1 MLDHL
6 KPFCF
11 EISMRLAGVSNQLA
25 FGCGLASALSSSLA
39 SACVWRQHK
48 ALWAI
53 DKAMR
58 LFAFAGCAG
67 PSNQHRSQGFGI
79 STGERP
85 LVDTIAD
92 RRYWLIHLLTVPSLF
107 PARFTSVLAGL
118 SAVTTIS
125 HATNEILN
133 NRF

>member
-1 MLDHL
+1 MT
-6 KPFCF
+6 F
-11 EISMRLAGVSNQLA
+11 ERFSGDFRAVVSTASSDRLAQLRPV
-25 FGCGLASALSSSLA
+25 L
-39 SACVWRQHK
+39 
-48 ALWAI
+48 
-53 DKAMR
+53 
-58 LFAFAGCAG
+58 
-67 PSNQHRSQGFGI
+67 

-118 SAVTTIS
+118 SAVTLQGIS

-133 NRF
+133 DRF

>member
-1 MLDHL
+1 MGSAGSHAPKLL
-6 KPFCF
+6 CLGSAAVVPQAQQAACLF
-11 EISMRLAGVSNQLA
+11 RLVVW
-25 FGCGLASALSSSLA
+25 LSTGS
-39 SACVWRQHK
+39 
-48 ALWAI
+48 
-53 DKAMR
+53 DGFR
-58 LFAFAGCAG
+58 LVL
-67 PSNQHRSQGFGI
+67 

-118 SAVTTIS
+118 SAVTLQGVS

>member
-1 MLDHL
+1 M
-6 KPFCF
+6 
-11 EISMRLAGVSNQLA
+11 ENVNNLA
-25 FGCGLASALSSSLA
+25 
-39 SACVWRQHK
+39 K
-48 ALWAI
+48 
-53 DKAMR
+53 
-58 LFAFAGCAG
+58 
-67 PSNQHRSQGFGI
+67 

-118 SAVTTIS
+118 SAVTLQGIS